1 MTKVYIV
8 KINPCGEKTEDTA
21 ALRKKAYGLVRE
33 KLGFSGEFERTENG
47 KPYAEGCSIRFNIS
61 HSGTYAAVALSDGEV
76 GIDIERIREVNL
88 KIAEKFSSDEREYI
102 QSAENPQKAFFEIW
116 TAKEAYLKKCGTGL
130 TVPLDSFS
138 VIGMTDIYRF
148 FYEDCLISVCSKEAP
163 QFCGLRQDGD

>member
-8 KINPCGEKTEDTA
+8 KINPCGKKTEDTA

-47 KPYAEGCSIRFNIS
+47 KPYAGGTAFFNIS
-61 HSGTYAAVALSDGEV
+61 HSGSFAAIAVSDCEV
-76 GIDIERIREVNL
+76 GVDIERIRNVNL
-88 KIAEKFSSDEREYI
+88 GIAEKFSGGEREYI